1 MASDWGVFLF
11 LTTLPLFMK
20 EVLQFDIS
28 TVYYVLKL
36 KLKSN
41 KNNKIMLCLKNK
53 ERTTLSVALFFLLAF
68 SS

>member
-36 KLKSN
+36 KSN

-53 ERTTLSVALFFLLAF
+53 ERTTLSVALCFLLAF